1 MSCSLQQSGLGAAEA
16 GAAAREALAAADAD
30 GDGRL
35 SLDEFAAFCAARAAP
50 AGPVRPDLLA
60 ALGPVAEGAPGSSRC
75 WSMSERI
82 GKELSGKHCK
92 LKCVWLIMLYI
103 RAG

>member
-1 MSCSLQQSGLGAAEA
+1 MQQSGLGAAEA
-16 GAAAREALAAADAD
+16 DAAAREALAAADAD

-60 ALGPVAEGAPGSSRC
+60 ALGPVAEGTPGSGRYCFVPARLGNSF
-75 WSMSERI
+75 S
-82 GKELSGKHCK
+82 KP
-92 LKCVWLIMLYI
+92 
-103 RAG
+103 

>member
-1 MSCSLQQSGLGAAEA
+1 MVSRCLQQSGLGAAEA
-16 GAAAREALAAADAD
+16 DAAAREALAAADAD

-60 ALGPVAEGAPGSSRC
+60 ALGPVAEGALGSGRC
-75 WSMSERI
+75 CSMPERDGNVI
-82 GKELSGKHCK
+82 WQVLQAQ
-92 LKCVWLIMLYI
+92 LCV
-103 RAG
+103 AGEAV